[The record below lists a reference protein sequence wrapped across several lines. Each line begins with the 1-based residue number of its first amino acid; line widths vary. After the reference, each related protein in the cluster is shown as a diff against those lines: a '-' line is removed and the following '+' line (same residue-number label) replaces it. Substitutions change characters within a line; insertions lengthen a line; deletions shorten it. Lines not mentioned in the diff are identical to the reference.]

1 MLRRI
6 AMSLATSAAVCGF
19 AVYMTS
25 AFTANRQTSSRM
37 SASEGSNGVTQIAV
51 RRSGYIVA
59 SS

>member
-6 AMSLATSAAVCGF
+6 ALSLATSAAVCGF

-25 AFTANRQTSSRM
+25 AFTANRQSSSRI
-37 SASEGSNGVTQIAV
+37 STKDVSNGVTQVAL

>member
-6 AMSLATSAAVCGF
+6 ALSLATSAAVCGF
-19 AVYMTS
+19 AVAMTS
-25 AFTANRQTSSRM
+25 AFPANRQSSSSRAAD
-37 SASEGSNGVTQIAV
+37 ASRSVTQVAL